1 NNAGAIVGGYFDQS
15 GVHGYLSN
23 GGTFTTLDAPGAVNG
38 SYAQGIN
45 NLGQIVGSLYD
56 AAGNSHAYLLA
67 GGQFTAIPQLFQAN
81 AINDAGQI
89 VGFGYDAN
97 NIFRSFLL
105 SNG

>member
-1 NNAGAIVGGYFDQS
+1 M
-15 GVHGYLSN
+15 
-23 GGTFTTLDAPGAVNG
+23 NG

-105 SNG
+105 SNGVLTPIDVPGAGRQTRTGSMIRG